1 MSDTNYILEAHQLNL
16 KLKNIKKLSRIWDIS
31 LNDAAELLV
40 NFEKEQ
46 SYYKLKE
53 YKLMLEGVVYRPS
66 IGITD
71 LGTINIGPR
80 DIGPKDIGITDTEI
94 KDIGP
99 KDIGI
104 NAIEIKDIGI
114 KDIEPKDI
122 GINAIEIKDS
132 GIKDIESK
140 DTPKSNI
147 RKLAYINSN
156 YSDNISDSDNTNLID
171 NQAVFYDAKKR
182 INRCCCF

>member
-1 MSDTNYILEAHQLNL
+1 MSDTNYILEAQQLNL

-66 IGITD
+66 IGSEDIEITD
-71 LGTINIGPR
+71 IETM
-80 DIGPKDIGITDTEI
+80 DIGPKAIEI
-94 KDIGP
+94 E
-99 KDIGI
+99 DIGI
-104 NAIEIKDIGI
+104 NAIEIEDIEIEDIGI
-114 KDIEPKDI
+114 
-122 GINAIEIKDS
+122 GTT
-132 GIKDIESK
+132 
-140 DTPKSNI
+140 DTNKSNI

-156 YSDNISDSDNTNLID
+156 YSDNDNTNLID
-171 NQAVFYDAKKR
+171 NQEVFYDTKKR

>member
-80 DIGPKDIGITDTEI
+80 
-94 KDIGP
+94 DIGP

>member
-1 MSDTNYILEAHQLNL
+1 MSDTNYILEAQQLNL

-66 IGITD
+66 IGTTD
-71 LGTINIGPR
+71 IEIKG
-80 DIGPKDIGITDTEI
+80 IGPKDMGIED
-94 KDIGP
+94 
-99 KDIGI
+99 
-104 NAIEIKDIGI
+104 IEIKDIGI
-114 KDIEPKDI
+114 ED
-122 GINAIEIKDS
+122 IEIKD
-132 GIKDIESK
+132 
-140 DTPKSNI
+140 TPKLNI
-147 RKLAYINSN
+147 RKLAYIN

>member
-1 MSDTNYILEAHQLNL
+1 MSDTNYILEAQQLNL

-66 IGITD
+66 IGTTD
-71 LGTINIGPR
+71 IEIKG
-80 DIGPKDIGITDTEI
+80 IGPKDMGIED
-94 KDIGP
+94 
-99 KDIGI
+99 
-104 NAIEIKDIGI
+104 IEIKDIGI
-114 KDIEPKDI
+114 EDIEIKDI
-122 GINAIEIKDS
+122 GIEDIEIKD
-132 GIKDIESK
+132 
-140 DTPKSNI
+140 TPKLNI
-147 RKLAYINSN
+147 RKLAYIN